1 MYAVRK
7 ISVKS
12 AAPYHLSLLQ
22 DDLPAVVAGAVPAPG
37 LGLARVGPGRR
48 SLGRGR
54 RALGGCWGL
63 LYGDPITIPG
73 LHTQLLDDAQLH
85 GGGGGGRPGH
95 SPLIRT
101 Q

>member
-1 MYAVRK
+1 MR
-7 ISVKS
+7 
-12 AAPYHLSLLQ
+12 APYHLSLLQ
-22 DDLPAVVAGAVPAPG
+22 DDLPPVVAGTVPAPG

-54 RALGGCWGL
+54 RALGGWGL

-85 GGGGGGRPGH
+85 GGGGRPGH
-95 SPLIRT
+95 PPLIRT